1 MKKMPKSNH
10 KNHLA
15 LYDYSKLLR
24 NAVTAL
30 KHQGIGLIHVNKV
43 ESSPHQENV
52 LDVHI
57 DYFKGL
63 NVLGAEQ
70 FRFFSDTAVY
80 KVLITDHVNLIWS
93 KRK

>member
-1 MKKMPKSNH
+1 MPKSNH

-15 LYDYSKLLR
+15 LVDYSKLLR
-24 NAVTAL
+24 NAVAAL
-30 KHQGIGLIHVNKV
+30 AQQGIGRIHVNKV
-43 ESSPHQENV
+43 ESSRQENV

-63 NVLGAEQ
+63 NVLDAEQ
-70 FRFFSDTAVY
+70 FRFFNEIGVY
-80 KVLITDHVNLIWS
+80 RASITDHVNLIWS

>member
-1 MKKMPKSNH
+1 MPKSNH

-15 LYDYSKLLR
+15 LYDYSKLLK

-30 KHQGIGLIHVNKV
+30 KHRGIGRIHVNKV
-43 ESSPHQENV
+43 ESSQQENV

-63 NVLGAEQ
+63 NVLNAEQ
-70 FRFFSDTAVY
+70 FRFFNEIGVY
-80 KVLITDHVNLIWS
+80 RISITNHVNLIWS